1 MMSAR
6 ISVSDQ
12 LGSHAEE
19 AARLLKA
26 LSNETRIKLMCLL
39 MDGEKSAGELAKSVG
54 MQRPAISQHLA
65 KMRAKN
71 LVNSRR
77 DGQTIYY
84 RANSGLGPNIV
95 GTLCDWYKRT

>member
-1 MMSAR
+1 MR
-6 ISVSDQ
+6 QDPSVTDQ
-12 LGSHAEE
+12 LGNHAEE

-39 MDGEKSAGELAKSVG
+39 MDGEKSAGELAQAVR
-54 MQRPAISQHLA
+54 MQLPAISQHLA

-71 LVNSRR
+71 LVSSRR

-84 RANSGLGPNIV
+84 RANTGIGPAII
-95 GTLCDWYKRT
+95 GTLCQWYKGQ